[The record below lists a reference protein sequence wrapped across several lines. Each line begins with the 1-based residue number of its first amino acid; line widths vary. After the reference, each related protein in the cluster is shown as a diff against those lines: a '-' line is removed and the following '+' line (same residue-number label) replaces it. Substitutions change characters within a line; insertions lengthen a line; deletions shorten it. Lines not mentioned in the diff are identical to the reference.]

1 MTTKNILK
9 KATATCGLALMCS
22 ATAFADVVINETN
35 FPDKN
40 FRDYLLSESYGSDGV
55 LTDAEIAGI
64 TTIYVNNKSI
74 SDLSGIQFFTA
85 LTKLECY
92 HNQLTTLDVS
102 ANAALTSLRCDNNQL
117 TTLNVSANTALTYLE
132 CGYNQLNTLDIS
144 KNTALR
150 TLYCFDNQLTT
161 LDVSKN
167 TALKG
172 LECDRNQLTTLD
184 VSKNTALTYLSCG
197 TNQLNTLDISKNT
210 ELTRLD
216 CYNNQLTTLDV
227 SKNTALA
234 SLNCYHNQLTT
245 LNVSKNTELT
255 GLGCDNNQLTTLD
268 VSKNTALTWLW
279 CGYNQL
285 TTLDLTGLNSLTS
298 FVGSNQTPPA
308 FTLSGNSTAGYTC
321 AIALNT
327 PTFGNSAI
335 SYSGGIIKSA
345 DNTVTTTTFTAQ
357 TGQTGKTLSGTLSF
371 IYPGTTAI
379 AETLPATSN
388 IKIYPNPVKNEL
400 YLVGAYGIR
409 PDKTS
414 EIVDTQ
420 GRIVAVETLHATSL
434 RNGTATINV
443 SNLPQGV
450 YFIKIETEKGI
461 VTEKFVKE

>member
-1 MTTKNILK
+1 MTTKNIFK

-184 VSKNTALTYLSCG
+184 VSKNTALT
-197 TNQLNTLDISKNT
+197 
-210 ELTRLD
+210 
-216 CYNNQLTTLDV
+216 
-227 SKNTALA
+227 
-234 SLNCYHNQLTT
+234 
-245 LNVSKNTELT
+245 
-255 GLGCDNNQLTTLD
+255 
-268 VSKNTALTWLW
+268 WLW

-388 IKIYPNPVKNEL
+388 IKIYPNPVKDEL
-400 YLVGAYGIR
+400 HLVGAYCIRPCIR
-409 PDKTS
+409 PDETVQ
-414 EIVDTQ
+414 IVDLS
-420 GRIVAVETLHATSL
+420 GRTVWSGVCEGVCNTPL
-434 RNGTATINV
+434 RGTIDV
-443 SNLPQGV
+443 SALPQGV
-450 YFIKIETEKGI
+450 YFVKMETEKGI